1 MRVIDIMTAT
11 VRTAL
16 PTTSVMAAL
25 RTLAEAHV
33 SSLPVVDDEGA
44 LVGIVSEKDLLRRVI
59 DPPTSKLTPG
69 QLRDTPPTQVQDVMT
84 PDPHTVRPETDVADV
99 AHVFSIMAWKSVP
112 VVRDDRLVGVISRS
126 DVVRALTRE
135 DRAVQRDL
143 ERLCANAGHAE
154 WRVTVS
160 DGIAEVAGPRD
171 AQERAEANR
180 LARSVVGVRRVQ
192 HPSADPGSMA
202 P

>member
-11 VRTAL
+11 VRTAR

-25 RTLAEAHV
+25 RTLAEARV

-59 DPPTSKLTPG
+59 DPPASKLTPG

-84 PDPHTVRPETDVADV
+84 PDPHTVRPETDVAD
-99 AHVFSIMAWKSVP
+99 
-112 VVRDDRLVGVISRS
+112 
-126 DVVRALTRE
+126 
-135 DRAVQRDL
+135 
-143 ERLCANAGHAE
+143 AGHAE

-192 HPSADPGSMA
+192 HPSADPGSVA